1 MKIGTVERGG
11 ESLVATITDDEQ
23 VLILD
28 DLMADAPATVLQV
41 IEGQQAMIEKIAT
54 ATEGKSGQASD
65 SFKWLPPIPR
75 PGKIIC
81 LALNNSAN
89 KDRIMKGPK
98 HPAIFIK
105 PSSSLV
111 GHGQPIRLR
120 EDFGR
125 VHPEPELTVIIG
137 KGGSDI
143 PRETALEHVFG
154 YSIINDLTAPL
165 MRGED
170 TFHYRAIHPKTDGES
185 GINYVDSW
193 VSYPG
198 RYKGADTF
206 GPMGPWI
213 TTRDSIPDPHNLTV
227 RCIHKGEV
235 ITEDNTRN
243 LTHKVADTIEFISSY
258 LTLEPG
264 DVISMGTA
272 LKAVNGKGKAVQNID
287 LTQDGGPIEV
297 AISGIGSLINPV
309 EERC

>member
-309 EERC
+309 EKRR